1 MGLLAVSAGLGTVS
15 SEAGA
20 AALTVDSLF
29 ESDCW
34 KELKVTIKI
43 KPELLFGGGGVKPV

>member
-34 KELKVTIKI
+34 EEKHNTKKI
-43 KPELLFGGGGVKPV
+43 LTHDF